1 MHTHHL
7 KYVRLTARV
16 LSGML
21 FILWGSFFIDHL
33 SWFMESSGAPPTH
46 VWLMQGVHL
55 LLLLGYLILFKW
67 EYIGSFLL
75 VLCSVVFFW
84 YCRRRKCDSVCYCQH
99 AAGSSSFLL
108 LAERRREVPFENC
121 KVENSIENIRKNE
134 NRILPLKITARNC
147 S

>member
-75 VLCSVVFFW
+75 VLCSVVFFGI
-84 YCRRRKCDSVCYCQH
+84 
-99 AAGSSSFLL
+99 AAGVNAIPFVIVSTLPVLL
-108 LAERRREVPFENC
+108 LFYCWLKEGGKFR
-121 KVENSIENIRKNE
+121 
-134 NRILPLKITARNC
+134 LKIVK
-147 S
+147 